1 MARLSNAHG
10 GVDLLSR
17 RGFIKCTTLAAAAA
31 SFPSVALASLDKDPT
46 AAIKKQSSALIGK
59 ERSLSFN
66 HLHTGEK
73 LKLTYWAD
81 GEYLS
86 ESLAE
91 INHLLRD
98 FRTGERH
105 KMDPE
110 LIDLL
115 HRLQVATGNHRA
127 FEIISGYRSPKTN
140 AMLRSSSSGVAKK
153 SLHMLGQAIDVRLP
167 GTDLKHLHKAALE
180 AKSGGVGLY
189 TGSNFVH
196 LDTGRVRN
204 WGK

>member
-1 MARLSNAHG
+1 M
-10 GVDLLSR
+10 LSR
-17 RGFIKCTTLAAAAA
+17 RGFIKCATLAAGAAMC
-31 SFPSVALASLDKDPT
+31 PSIALASLE
-46 AAIKKQSSALIGK
+46 K
-59 ERSLSFN
+59 ERVLSFN

-81 GEYLS
+81 GDYLP

-91 INHLLRD
+91 INNLLRD

-105 KMDPE
+105 RMDR
-110 LIDLL
+110 DLL
-115 HRLQVATGNHRA
+115 DLLYSLQLSTGNRHS

-140 AMLRSSSSGVAKK
+140 AALRQKSSGVAKK

-167 GTDLKHLHKAALE
+167 GTDLKHLHKAALA

-196 LDTGRVRN
+196 LDTGRVRS

>member
-1 MARLSNAHG
+1 MANQKSTHG
-10 GVDLLSR
+10 GVDMLSR
-17 RGFIKCTTLAAAAA
+17 RGFIKCASLAAAAA
-31 SFPSVALASLDKDPT
+31 AFPNVALASLE
-46 AAIKKQSSALIGK
+46 K
-59 ERSLSFN
+59 ERSLAFN

-81 GEYLS
+81 GQYID

-98 FRTGERH
+98 FRTGERYQ
-105 KMDPE
+105 MDRD

-115 HRLQVATGNHRA
+115 HQLQLATGNSRS

-140 AMLRSSSSGVAKK
+140 AALRSKSSGVAKK

-167 GTDLKHLHKAALE
+167 GTDLKHLHKAALA

-189 TGSNFVH
+189 TGSNFLH
-196 LDTGRVRN
+196 LDTGRVRF

>member
-1 MARLSNAHG
+1 MTKHTCTLKKGST
-10 GVDLLSR
+10 LSR
-17 RGFIKCTTLAAAAA
+17 RGFIKRVSLAAVVA
-31 SFPSVALASLDKDPT
+31 SVPTIALG
-46 AAIKKQSSALIGK
+46 AIEK

-81 GEYLS
+81 GQYLPESLS
-86 ESLAE
+86 E
-91 INHLLRD
+91 INRLLRD

-105 KMDPE
+105 KMDRD

-115 HRLQVATGNHRA
+115 HRLQMATGNHRA

-140 AMLRSSSSGVAKK
+140 AMLRNSSSGVAKK

-167 GTDLKHLHKAALE
+167 GTDLKHLHKAALS
-180 AKSGGVGLY
+180 AKTGGVGLY

-196 LDTGRVRN
+196 LDTGRVRS

>member
-1 MARLSNAHG
+1 MTSISTKSTRVRG
-10 GVDLLSR
+10 EFLSR
-17 RGFIKCTTLAAAAA
+17 RGFIKCASLAAVAAMVPLVPRA
-31 SFPSVALASLDKDPT
+31 AQASLEH
-46 AAIKKQSSALIGK
+46 
-59 ERSLSFN
+59 ERTLSFN

-81 GEYLS
+81 GQYID

-98 FRTGERH
+98 FRTGERIA
-105 KMDPE
+105 MDKD
-110 LIDLL
+110 LYDLL
-115 HRLQVATGNHRA
+115 FSLQQATGNHRS

-140 AMLRSSSSGVAKK
+140 EALRSKSTGVAKK

-167 GTDLKHLHKAALE
+167 GTELKKLHKAAMS
-180 AKSGGVGLY
+180 AKMGGVGLY
-189 TGSNFVH
+189 TKSNFLH
-196 LDTGRVRN
+196 LDTGRVRA